1 MKEQFA
7 FENVTDKHMMLKE
20 LCIGIERHLRFANNG
35 DIGSFTSVAT
45 TLRQCSEYI
54 AKQYLFYFGESFGKK
69 GREDSLFE
77 MLKRLEPLFQLYQ
90 KDEYGKEFTKT
101 MHRIRSAGLI

>member
-7 FENVTDKHMMLKE
+7 FENVTDKHMVLKE
-20 LCIGIERHLRFANNG
+20 LCIGIERHLNLANNG
-35 DIGSFTSVAT
+35 DKGSFISVAT

-90 KDEYGKEFTKT
+90 KDEYGKDVKNKN
-101 MHRIRSAGLI
+101 LLK